1 MKREEH
7 CMKSNCLFMLLLL
20 LITYTSCSKKN
31 PLTPGEEIQGMGTIV
46 LNCIFPEENRAKIAA
61 PHAATT
67 RAFLYI
73 YSPRLLYHYGKQQLD
88 IFNKNA
94 KTQFQLLAGFER
106 RFKVIGYDMVMNITY
121 QGTSGSVLVE
131 QNKTVQVDILM
142 KKYGLVSIPGGSF
155 EMGSD
160 ILGNYEKPVHTVTVD
175 DFLMSSTEVTREQWD
190 MFISWFDILRDDDL
204 YYYGADYSRP
214 MRNVTWPHTISFC
227 NFISELAG
235 LDPCYDERTLECDF
249 SKNGY
254 RLPTEAEWEYA
265 CRAGTYTDYNT
276 GNGEN
281 NLDSAGWY
289 SGNSDSHEQP
299 VGEKEPN
306 QWGLYDMHGNV
317 SEWCYDWF
325 GRFYYE
331 SSPGDNPHGPDEPD
345 ISSVIPFPVR
355 VARGGNY
362 RSGPE
367 TCLSVFRGYKEPDW
381 NSMNDM
387 KNTIGLRIVRNN

>member
-1 MKREEH
+1 MK
-7 CMKSNCLFMLLLL
+7 NIGVIFLVYTML
-20 LITYTSCSKKN
+20 ICESCDRQN
-31 PLTPGEEIQGMGTIV
+31 PMHAGEETQGMGTV
-46 LNCIFPEENRAKIAA
+46 ELKCIFPEENLAKITA

-73 YSPRLLYHYGKQQLD
+73 YSPRLIYHYGRQQLD

-121 QGTSGSVLVE
+121 HGISGSVLVE
-131 QNKTVQVDILM
+131 QNKTVQVNIHM
-142 KKYGLVSIPGGSF
+142 KKHGLVSIPGGSF
-155 EMGSD
+155 DMGSND
-160 ILGNYEKPVHTVTVD
+160 LGDYEKPVHTVTVD
-175 DFLMSSTEVTREQWD
+175 GFLMSSTEVTREQWD
-190 MFISWFDILRDDDL
+190 MFISWFDIMRDDDL

-214 MRNVTWPHTISFC
+214 MRNVTWPHALSFC

-235 LDPCYDERTLECDF
+235 LDPCYNEDTQECDF

-276 GNGEN
+276 GEEESS
-281 NLDSAGWY
+281 LDSAGWY

-331 SSPGDNPHGPDEPD
+331 SGQEDNPHGPDEPD
-345 ISSVIPFPVR
+345 ISSVIPFPAR

-362 RSGPE
+362 RSDPE
-367 TCLSVFRGYKEPDW
+367 TCLSAYRGYKEPNW
-381 NSMNDM
+381 GSNNEM
-387 KNTIGLRIVRNN
+387 KKTIGFRIVRNN